1 MSQACSKCGKN
12 VPSGNF
18 CIECGARLSADLV
31 LSDET
36 EKTEINQFSIFDYE
50 KRYDGTYI
58 IKKLTDPYAFI
69 INIPSSVIAIENGAF
84 ENSRVMEISVQN
96 GLRYIGERAF
106 ANCKHLKKINIPQS
120 VAQIGKEAF
129 LNCDK
134 LDLVLPSSIDV
145 DENALKGTLS
155 DPSGEALTP
164 SESELDPTNHPSNNL
179 YIRNGKSVI
188 IGEFPQT
195 VKSSN
200 VEITSKIDDRG
211 YYLGN
216 DGCYY
221 AKQIVEKSQ
230 YLKFSNREKIVE
242 KNIHYFKV
250 EPLKWEIIYDTKDN
264 YYTILSEKAI
274 DAQMFDASSLNYEQ
288 SYIRKYLNNEFLK
301 LAFSPE
307 QIQNCISYVT
317 VNSTSYDKTSYSFKD
332 RLFLLTY
339 DEVIANYYGLNSN
352 EARAKKPTDYA
363 LARGVITANENALW
377 WLRTVSSSKY
387 SAIRGILGDGGT
399 SDYFAHPNNKGCGVV
414 PALRVKLI

>member
-1 MSQACSKCGKN
+1 MSQACSKCSKN
-12 VPSGNF
+12 VPSGKF

-58 IKKLTDPYAFI
+58 IKKLTDPYAFVI
-69 INIPSSVIAIENGAF
+69 TIPASVIAIENGAF
-84 ENSRVMEISVQN
+84 ENSRVMEISIPN

-120 VAQIGKEAF
+120 VVQIGKEAF

-134 LDLVLPSSIDV
+134 LDLVLPSSVDV

-155 DPSGEALTP
+155 DPSSEVLTP
-164 SESELDPTNHPSNNL
+164 SESELDPTNYPSNNL

-211 YYLGN
+211 YYLGS

-221 AKQIVEKSQ
+221 AKQIV
-230 YLKFSNREKIVE
+230 
-242 KNIHYFKV
+242 
-250 EPLKWEIIYDTKDN
+250 
-264 YYTILSEKAI
+264 
-274 DAQMFDASSLNYEQ
+274 
-288 SYIRKYLNNEFLK
+288 
-301 LAFSPE
+301 
-307 QIQNCISYVT
+307 
-317 VNSTSYDKTSYSFKD
+317 
-332 RLFLLTY
+332 
-339 DEVIANYYGLNSN
+339 
-352 EARAKKPTDYA
+352 
-363 LARGVITANENALW
+363 
-377 WLRTVSSSKY
+377 
-387 SAIRGILGDGGT
+387 
-399 SDYFAHPNNKGCGVV
+399 
-414 PALRVKLI
+414 